1 MEEEEEAM
9 SKPLRFSTPGARCLS
24 GDAARH
30 LGPSPSSQGTGD
42 GIVPQRWPRGAPRP
56 LRCPRVG
63 GGGGAQ
69 RIPGT
74 RSRAALAVQWQ
85 RVRAL
90 RACGAGVEGEDG
102 KVVI

>member
-1 MEEEEEAM
+1 M

-56 LRCPRVG
+56 LRCPRAG
-63 GGGGAQ
+63 GGGGSAHPWHPQ
-69 RIPGT
+69 PGSA
-74 RSRAALAVQWQ
+74 RRAVAAGPG
-85 RVRAL
+85 A
-90 RACGAGVEGEDG
+90 ACVWGRGGRGGREGCNLNPLPSH
-102 KVVI
+102 

>member
-1 MEEEEEAM
+1 M

-56 LRCPRVG
+56 LRCPRAG
-63 GGGGAQ
+63 GGGGLSASLAPAAGQ
-69 RIPGT
+69 RSPCSGSGSG
-74 RSRAALAVQWQ
+74 RCV
-85 RVRAL
+85 RVGQGWKGRTGRL
-90 RACGAGVEGEDG
+90 
-102 KVVI
+102 